1 MPQAKTIEL
10 TDHFEDFIDRQ
21 LDQGSFA
28 SASEVVEAGLRL
40 LEARETGMP
49 SFSADDADDV
59 DATFDVLS
67 QTEAEHRAIS
77 EALEAGEQSGNYHP
91 VDFKRL
97 FDEVVEADAK
107 DMSRGR

>member
-40 LEARETGMP
+40 LEARKRDTDKLADLIEEGER
-49 SFSADDADDV
+49 SGSAAP
-59 DATFDVLS
+59 FDLS
-67 QTEAEHRAIS
+67 EYIED
-77 EALEAGEQSGNYHP
+77 LESA
-91 VDFKRL
+91 
-97 FDEVVEADAK
+97 
-107 DMSRGR
+107 SRS